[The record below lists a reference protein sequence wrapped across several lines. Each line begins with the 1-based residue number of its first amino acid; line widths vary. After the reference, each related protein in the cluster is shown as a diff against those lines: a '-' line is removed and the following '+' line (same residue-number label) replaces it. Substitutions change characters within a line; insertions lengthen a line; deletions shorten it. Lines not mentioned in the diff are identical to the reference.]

1 MEDFDLES
9 AEKPESFEA
18 VIAILDGHF
27 QYDSRVQ
34 LPSDFDSYFG
44 LQRRQGQ
51 TLLSYVTSHSEMN
64 KKLEKHGVTLPTS
77 VQGWHFCVSVV

>member
-1 MEDFDLES
+1 MTLTKRAGESLLNIIGSLTGTAWRLLEDFDLES

-34 LPSDFDSYFG
+34 LPSDFDSYFVYNDDKDKPF
-44 LQRRQGQ
+44 
-51 TLLSYVTSHSEMN
+51 SAM
-64 KKLEKHGVTLPTS
+64 
-77 VQGWHFCVSVV
+77 